1 MNVSEKQE
9 FRKWKKQDKT
19 KQKKTS
25 HYNTVMIAQK

>member
-1 MNVSEKQE
+1 MYLKNKSPE
-9 FRKWKKQDKT
+9 WKKQDKT